1 LEPPPKRIYLPENS
15 DIRFE
20 RDSQTGE
27 AIMIVCG
34 QEFTRK
40 RVPAFSERFIR
51 KQFRVEIE
59 QHKNFVCPT
68 DLEQGKTETEPE
80 QT

>member
-1 LEPPPKRIYLPENS
+1 MEPPPKRIYLPENS

-20 RDSQTGE
+20 HDAKTGE

-34 QEFTRK
+34 QEFMRK
-40 RVPAFSERFIR
+40 RVAAFSERFIR
-51 KQFRVEIE
+51 KQFREEIE

-68 DLEQGKTETEPE
+68 DLEQGSSETGSE
-80 QT
+80 QP